1 MVTGDWTRSRPTGGG
16 QAQGGLTQSGAAES
30 GAAESGAAESGA
42 AESGAAESGAAESGA
57 AESGLAGG
65 EQAQGEPTGGE
76 ARRGPTRSGPTETG
90 FAETGAAETGA
101 AGGGEERGRTV
112 TRLTDPRALRA
123 YAHPVRM
130 ALVGLLRTEGPLT
143 ATRAGELLG
152 ESSGTCSFHL
162 RQLAKY
168 GLVEEAGGGTGRE
181 KPWRATTTS
190 TDWDATGDGTPESAA
205 ATGLL
210 ASVIAERYFEQ
221 LARWLEAS
229 PDEPQEW
236 RQAAL
241 LGDRVLYV
249 TPAELAELGDRVR
262 GVLDEYFER
271 LARPEL
277 RPPGARQV
285 SWLGIAFPNDFRTGR
300 PVP

>member
-1 MVTGDWTRSRPTGGG
+1 MATEE
-16 QAQGGLTQSGAAES
+16 ES
-30 GAAESGAAESGA
+30 
-42 AESGAAESGAAESGA
+42 
-57 AESGLAGG
+57 
-65 EQAQGEPTGGE
+65 P
-76 ARRGPTRSGPTETG
+76 GP
-90 FAETGAAETGA
+90 
-101 AGGGEERGRTV
+101 GEERRGRTV

-143 ATRAGELLG
+143 ATRAAELLG

-190 TDWDATGDGTPESAA
+190 TDWDAAGDGTPEGAA

-210 ASVIAERYFEQ
+210 SSVIAEQYFEQ

-229 PDEPQEW
+229 PEEPGEW
-236 RQAAL
+236 RQAAM
-241 LGDRVLYV
+241 LGNRVLYV
-249 TPAELAELGDRVR
+249 TPAELEELNGRVR
-262 GVLDEYFER
+262 AMLDEYFER
-271 LARPEL
+271 LVRPEL

-285 SWLGIAFPNDFRTGR
+285 SWLNIAFPNDFRAR
-300 PVP
+300 RS

>member
-16 QAQGGLTQSGAAES
+16 QAQGGLTQ
-30 GAAESGAAESGA
+30 SGAAESGA

-90 FAETGAAETGA
+90 VAETGA

-271 LARPEL
+271 LVRPEL

-285 SWLGIAFPNDFRTGR
+285 SWLNIAFPNDYRTGR
-300 PVP
+300 P